1 MKNEVLV
8 DTDILSYILKQK
20 NPIVTAHYETYL
32 ATYEQLSISRITVVE
47 ILGGL
52 KAKNAVR
59 QLAEFET
66 FIAKH
71 TILDT
76 NQEVAQVASEVFA
89 QLYRVGKHSGNF
101 DVLNAAIA
109 IVNGLAICT
118 NNEKDYENISGLTVE
133 NWTRI

>member
-1 MKNEVLV
+1 MKNKVLV

-32 ATYEQLSISRITVVE
+32 TTYEQLSISRITVVE

-59 QLAEFET
+59 QLAEFEIFIAKHT
-66 FIAKH
+66 IFIAKH

-76 NQEVAQVASEVFA
+76 NEEVAKVASEIFA
-89 QLYRVGKHSGNF
+89 QLY
-101 DVLNAAIA
+101 
-109 IVNGLAICT
+109 
-118 NNEKDYENISGLTVE
+118 
-133 NWTRI
+133 